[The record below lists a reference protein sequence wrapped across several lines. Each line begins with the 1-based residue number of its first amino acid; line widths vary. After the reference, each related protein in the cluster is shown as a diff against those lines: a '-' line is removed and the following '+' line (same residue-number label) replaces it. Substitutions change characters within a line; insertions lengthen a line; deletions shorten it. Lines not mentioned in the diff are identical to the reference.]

1 MRDVLATE
9 IVVEVFAAELV
20 VEILVALVVR
30 WTFSRY
36 AIGHS
41 DQLPAA
47 LTAFSRHRRALAVR
61 AEASAQLRS
70 PPSPAIGVRWRCA
83 PGIVPHG

>member
-1 MRDVLATE
+1 MWVGVFATELVHGTLAARLVRDVLATE

-30 WTFSRY
+30 GTFSRY

-41 DQLPAA
+41 GQLPAA
-47 LTAFSRHRRALAVR
+47 LTAFSRHRRDVG
-61 AEASAQLRS
+61 S
-70 PPSPAIGVRWRCA
+70 PNRQRR
-83 PGIVPHG
+83 